1 MKVNIVLSTYNGAK
15 FLAEQIESI
24 QKQTFTDWQLL
35 IRDDGSTDETPQI
48 IQQFATSDK
57 RIKFI
62 NADNRENFGVI
73 KNFFTLVKFELA
85 DYYFFSDQDD
95 VWLPNK
101 MATMLDEAQKH
112 DQAKPLMIY
121 MDLSVVDQNLVV
133 TQPSMIQSQSHH
145 ANTTL
150 RPELT
155 ENTVT
160 GGVSM
165 INQALASRWQSTEQI
180 IMHDWY
186 LALLATAIGE
196 LVYIDQ
202 PGELYRQ
209 HENNVLGARTLR
221 KRLKK
226 WLNPMQAVYKYW
238 DLIFNSQN
246 QARLLLNQSD
256 LSDDKRE
263 LIEKYAGLLDQTFS
277 NRIKMIKK
285 YHFKKNKAFHTVI
298 FWMLIVTRMGCPR

>member
-101 MATMLDEAQKH
+101 MATMLDEAQKY
-112 DQAKPLMIY
+112 DQAKPLMVY

-238 DLIFNSQN
+238 DLMFNSQN
-246 QARLLLNQSD
+246 QARLLLNQPD

-263 LIEKYAGLLDQTFS
+263 LIEKYDGLLNQTFS